1 MKYLKC
7 MTCRCSA
14 FQGSTLRL
22 KNSWLGI
29 KTGVK
34 KSEMQANK
42 WLSSSYPCSSSHLI
56 SSNKQ
61 PWHIPQLQFSCQLIL
76 WSYCATTQAMTE
88 HYVLVLTLLPVFQN
102 EPANSRIPRLV
113 LQILISQGIVGS
125 TPNLFNQ
132 PNPPRSGNLGSCW
145 CNWSICLAKKGK
157 QFNPATSAQPRAV
170 SHFLCGAEEET
181 VTSVGELKW
190 ECKKSPSQ
198 TNWKW
203 NTLRFD
209 LIAV

>member
-1 MKYLKC
+1 M
-7 MTCRCSA
+7 
-14 FQGSTLRL
+14 
-22 KNSWLGI
+22 
-29 KTGVK
+29 
-34 KSEMQANK
+34 
-42 WLSSSYPCSSSHLI
+42 
-56 SSNKQ
+56 
-61 PWHIPQLQFSCQLIL
+61 
-76 WSYCATTQAMTE
+76 E

-145 CNWSICLAKKGK
+145 CNWSICLAKKEK
-157 QFNPATSAQPRAV
+157 QFNPATSAKPRAV

-190 ECKKSPSQ
+190 VHKKVLHRQIASGTHWHSMACFTGFCSRGEKKGVQVASIPILEFPLSPTHTPTSLAQ
-198 TNWKW
+198 MHTTSGAPLTTSIWQHS
-203 NTLRFD
+203 
-209 LIAV
+209 